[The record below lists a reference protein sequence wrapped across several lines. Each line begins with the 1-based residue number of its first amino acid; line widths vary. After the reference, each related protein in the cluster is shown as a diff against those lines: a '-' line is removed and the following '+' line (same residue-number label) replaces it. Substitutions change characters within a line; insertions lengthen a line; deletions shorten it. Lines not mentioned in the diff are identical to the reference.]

1 MAGPVKGTWG
11 GEDIE
16 LNDAATETTLLL
28 ILDAMNRMAKSG
40 GGSGG
45 SGDAAKDVKDLAD
58 KSKEAGDQVE
68 ELGETAEETSS
79 KLANGFGIAFDAVK
93 GLATELLIGGDRLSD
108 FTSHITGAI
117 SEIPLI
123 GGFLGGASQAFVSVI
138 DSTIDNFRELSQSGI
153 GFGESL
159 FDIQAAAAKSG
170 LSLETF
176 QQTLS
181 NNSETLA
188 LFGGSATAGAKRF
201 QEVSGIVQKQGEK
214 FSALGMTMEET
225 AQFTADYMEMQIRLG
240 RNNRMSAQQQAMG
253 TAAYIKQLDYLA
265 KVTGKQRS
273 EVAAMLKEQATD
285 KRLKLIMGSMSEA
298 AQANLQGTLAMMDGA
313 SPELK
318 DAITEMVATG
328 GVPMS
333 DMAKDMARLNPRL
346 ASMAKGL
353 RDGTVSQEAY
363 AAEVRRTAEGVN
375 NMSDAQ
381 RQQYAVL
388 QAQGSAIG
396 SSVVLFQDL
405 TKFGE
410 GAADALDDQQK
421 RMNAGN
427 NSLLDFERRITQ
439 VRNLI
444 LGSLIE
450 SGVFQ
455 SLEGAFADVIDL
467 FTSDDSV
474 GQITSMVQKFADAF
488 KVFIADF
495 SRYSFSEMFDKYVL
509 KPIKNLIFGTEA
521 MSPEE
526 IAAKQSSLDSE
537 ATTANNVITN
547 IEGNEEYKSL
557 LALKEQ
563 DKELTGEQQ
572 KKLSDFENQLKTAR
586 QQIVSITAEQNSL
599 GEAAKGSSG
608 LLGGLMDNLNIPWGK
623 IAVGIGIAAAAI
635 VGIGTAI
642 SIMAP
647 GLAVASPGLLA
658 LGVAF
663 AGVGV
668 AGAGIAMLIDSIA
681 ESFGKVAR
689 GIKEFESIDPGT
701 IESVGTGLKPLA
713 DVLVDLAKGGI
724 VASFVGEG
732 ALENLSA
739 GLKSFE
745 QVDYTV
751 LPQIGYGIEAMSGPI
766 TGLAKAGFF
775 AGFVSD
781 GVLEKLAAGVK
792 SFEGLDVNQLW
803 LMGPALKSLNEGIS
817 AFAGDGVFDSIS
829 KGIGGMISSFFS
841 GEGQFDQLVEDLKA
855 FDQVNADA
863 IFKVGTGLSSFKDFM
878 AGELNLDNVPKL
890 KEAMAGIAEFSGDD
904 VNIGNIQF
912 TSDGLRNL
920 QDVTN
925 GLDSE
930 SIFSYNNALKELI
943 ETLKKLNEEL
953 GDQAG
958 TEAGNAAQ
966 QAAQLAIGNAGTGTG
981 GADKIDQLNT
991 TMQNILA
998 EIQLGNKTGVK
1009 TYKATKANS
1018 DAMW

>member
-40 GGSGG
+40 GGSGA
-45 SGDAAKDVKDLAD
+45 SGDAAKDVQDLAD
-58 KSKEAGDQVE
+58 KSEEAGDQIE

-79 KLANGFGIAFDAVK
+79 KLANGFGIAFDAIK
-93 GLATELLIGGDRLSD
+93 GLATELLLGGDRLSD

-123 GGFLGGASQAFVSVI
+123 GGALGGIAQAFVSVI
-138 DSTIDNFRELSQSGI
+138 DTNIDSFRELSQSGI
-153 GFGESL
+153 GLGESL
-159 FDIQAAAAKSG
+159 FDIQLAATKSG
-170 LSLETF
+170 LNLETF

-188 LFGGSATAGAKRF
+188 MFGGSASLGAKRF
-201 QEVSGIVQKQGEK
+201 QEVSGIVQKELGPQ
-214 FSALGMTMEET
+214 FSALGLKMEET
-225 AQFTADYMEMQIRLG
+225 AQFTADYMEMQTRLG
-240 RNNRMSAQQQAMG
+240 RNNKMSTQQQAVG
-253 TAAYIKQLDYLA
+253 TANYIKQLDYLA

-285 KRLKLIMGSMSEA
+285 KRLKLIMGSMNEA

-353 RDGTVSQEAY
+353 RDGTVSQEEY
-363 AAEVRRTAEGVN
+363 AAEVRKTAEGVN

-381 RQQYAVL
+381 RQQYSIL

-405 TKFGE
+405 TNIGK
-410 GAADALDDQQK
+410 GAAGALDDQQK
-421 RMNAGN
+421 RMRAGNAG
-427 NSLLDFERRITQ
+427 LLDFERRITQ
-439 VRNLI
+439 ARNLI
-444 LGSLIE
+444 LGTLIE

-455 SLEGAFADVIDL
+455 ELEKAFGYAVDM
-467 FTSDDSV
+467 FTSEEGV
-474 GQITSMVQKFADAF
+474 GKIKSIVSKFADAF

-495 SRYSFSEMFDKYVL
+495 SKLSLGEMFDKYVISPL
-509 KPIKNLIFGTEA
+509 KNLIFGTEA

-526 IAAKQSSLDSE
+526 IAAKQSSLNSE

-557 LALKEQ
+557 LALKKEDAQLSTEQ
-563 DKELTGEQQ
+563 QEKLENYEKELYAAQA
-572 KKLSDFENQLKTAR
+572 QLA
-586 QQIVSITAEQNSL
+586 SITSEQKSL
-599 GEAAKGSSG
+599 GEAAEGSSG
-608 LLGGLMDNLNIPWGK
+608 LLGRLMDNLNIPWGK

-863 IFKVGTGLSSFKDFM
+863 IFKVGTGLSGFKDFM
-878 AGELNLDNVPKL
+878 GGELNLDNVPKL

-904 VNIGNIQF
+904 VNLGNIQF

-958 TEAGNAAQ
+958 TEAGAAAQ
-966 QAAQLAIGNAGTGTG
+966 QAIGNAGTGTG
-981 GADKIDQLNT
+981 AADKIDQLNT
-991 TMQNILA
+991 TMQNILS

>member
-1 MAGPVKGTWG
+1 
-11 GEDIE
+11 
-16 LNDAATETTLLL
+16 
-28 ILDAMNRMAKSG
+28 
-40 GGSGG
+40 
-45 SGDAAKDVKDLAD
+45 
-58 KSKEAGDQVE
+58 
-68 ELGETAEETSS
+68 
-79 KLANGFGIAFDAVK
+79 
-93 GLATELLIGGDRLSD
+93 
-108 FTSHITGAI
+108 
-117 SEIPLI
+117 
-123 GGFLGGASQAFVSVI
+123 
-138 DSTIDNFRELSQSGI
+138 
-153 GFGESL
+153 
-159 FDIQAAAAKSG
+159 
-170 LSLETF
+170 
-176 QQTLS
+176 
-181 NNSETLA
+181 
-188 LFGGSATAGAKRF
+188 
-201 QEVSGIVQKQGEK
+201 
-214 FSALGMTMEET
+214 
-225 AQFTADYMEMQIRLG
+225 
-240 RNNRMSAQQQAMG
+240 
-253 TAAYIKQLDYLA
+253 
-265 KVTGKQRS
+265 
-273 EVAAMLKEQATD
+273 
-285 KRLKLIMGSMSEA
+285 
-298 AQANLQGTLAMMDGA
+298 
-313 SPELK
+313 
-318 DAITEMVATG
+318 
-328 GVPMS
+328 
-333 DMAKDMARLNPRL
+333 
-346 ASMAKGL
+346 
-353 RDGTVSQEAY
+353 
-363 AAEVRRTAEGVN
+363 
-375 NMSDAQ
+375 
-381 RQQYAVL
+381 
-388 QAQGSAIG
+388 
-396 SSVVLFQDL
+396 
-405 TKFGE
+405 
-410 GAADALDDQQK
+410 
-421 RMNAGN
+421 
-427 NSLLDFERRITQ
+427 
-439 VRNLI
+439 
-444 LGSLIE
+444 
-450 SGVFQ
+450 
-455 SLEGAFADVIDL
+455 
-467 FTSDDSV
+467 
-474 GQITSMVQKFADAF
+474 
-488 KVFIADF
+488 
-495 SRYSFSEMFDKYVL
+495 
-509 KPIKNLIFGTEA
+509 

-526 IAAKQSSLDSE
+526 IAAKESSLASE

-563 DKELTGEQQ
+563 DKELTVEQQ

-863 IFKVGTGLSSFKDFM
+863 IFKVGTGLSGFKDFM
-878 AGELNLDNVPKL
+878 GGELNLDNVPKL

-904 VNIGNIQF
+904 VNLGNIQF

-966 QAAQLAIGNAGTGTG
+966 QAVQQAIGGAGTGTG
-981 GADKIDQLNT
+981 GADKLDQLNI
-991 TMQNILA
+991 TMQNILN
-998 EIQLGNKTGVK
+998 EIQSGNKISGK